1 MHDVLRSGA
10 SFVASSASMRVFSSS
25 RSRSACSR
33 RSRSRPSSSFTV
45 PSSAMK
51 GANKDCTSASTCACC
66 APTAKACL
74 WESNSARIGYRLRTK
89 PLGALIRPRPQQNRL
104 RPFTVDERAHLEHLS
119 RSYTAPA
126 RHVARAKALLP
137 VADGCRF
144 THHLLRAA

>member
-1 MHDVLRSGA
+1 MSFEALRAFWGA
-10 SFVASSASMRVFSSS
+10 VFGSSESL
-25 RSRSACSR
+25 
-33 RSRSRPSSSFTV
+33 
-45 PSSAMK
+45 
-51 GANKDCTSASTCACC
+51 GIG
-66 APTAKACL
+66 ACL